1 VRRLR
6 APRRPRTPGPRMR
19 AVLSETIVLASVA
32 DADEIGAMHVRSWQ
46 GAYQGLMPQEYLGQL
61 DPAERADRWR
71 RILRDVDSYR
81 GGVLI
86 ATTAA
91 GIVGFAAYGP
101 TRDDDG
107 DPDRTGEVGAIYL
120 LPEAWGKGK
129 GRRLMAAAL
138 RNLAEA
144 GYLDATLWV
153 LDSNA
158 RARQFYAA
166 GGWGQDGAVKHDDR
180 HGFPLTEVRYRRS
193 LP

>member
-1 VRRLR
+1 M
-6 APRRPRTPGPRMR
+6 PG
-19 AVLSETIVLASVA
+19 ETIVPASVA

-46 GAYQGLMPQEYLGQL
+46 GAYRGLMPQEYLDQL
-61 DPAERADRWR
+61 DPVQRADRWR

-91 GIVGFAAYGP
+91 GVVGFTAYGP

-107 DPDRTGEVGAIYL
+107 DPGRTGEVTAIYL
-120 LPEAWGKGK
+120 LPETWGKGT

-138 RNLAEA
+138 ENLTAA
-144 GYLDATLWV
+144 GYTDATLWV
-153 LDSNA
+153 LDTNA
-158 RARQFYAA
+158 RARTFYAA
-166 GGWGQDGAVKHDDR
+166 GGWVEDGAVKHDDR
-180 HGFPLTEVRYRRS
+180 HGFPLTEVRYRRG

>member
-1 VRRLR
+1 
-6 APRRPRTPGPRMR
+6 MR
-19 AVLSETIVLASVA
+19 AMPSETIVLASAA

-107 DPDRTGEVGAIYL
+107 DPDRTGEVGAIIRL
-120 LPEAWGKGK
+120 VARCWPARKTNGPNRAVTWAWNTRCLPEIGTARYGK
-129 GRRLMAAAL
+129 
-138 RNLAEA
+138 E
-144 GYLDATLWV
+144 
-153 LDSNA
+153 
-158 RARQFYAA
+158 
-166 GGWGQDGAVKHDDR
+166 
-180 HGFPLTEVRYRRS
+180 
-193 LP
+193 